1 MVQPGCLEHIK
12 SDTIRVEKWPSAE
25 AAWDTINHAGALS
38 QPGHYQIHLHTPPPH
53 LMHRLEWTGKWT
65 FSHAALPRY
74 LVPRKDT
81 VLLFHFRPGEAKELW
96 GMQMKESKLQL
107 RKNNAGLLL
116 WLLGMGWWNT
126 RCLPKYGLPCCGC
139 NTRLSCTCDEFCKT
153 EHFSIWICQKEVTQ
167 HSILFRRVFLVHAHS
182 FCHRLMHRASDQPTI
197 PLCLKNCNVAAEE

>member
-96 GMQMKESKLQL
+96 GMQMKESITAVAEKQ
-107 RKNNAGLLL
+107 
-116 WLLGMGWWNT
+116 
-126 RCLPKYGLPCCGC
+126 
-139 NTRLSCTCDEFCKT
+139 
-153 EHFSIWICQKEVTQ
+153 
-167 HSILFRRVFLVHAHS
+167 RRVVA
-182 FCHRLMHRASDQPTI
+182 
-197 PLCLKNCNVAAEE
+197 VAAGDGVVEYALLTEIRPALLRLQH